1 MLIDN
6 VVEKVSDTLISS
18 IQDDDK
24 LSVMTGLFSIYA
36 YEYLKE
42 LLDKVDSARLL
53 FSQAKG
59 FDYLSSSDN
68 ESPFGA
74 LNGTALE
81 NKFRNQLK
89 QKAVAQE
96 FASWLEK
103 KVSVR
108 LVQQVGAV
116 HQHVIHVDS
125 IFESV
130 AINGAQ
136 FNELC

>member
-36 YEYLKE
+36 YEHLKE
-42 LLDKVDSARLL
+42 SLNKVDSARLL

-59 FDYLSSSDN
+59 FDYLGSSDN
-68 ESPFGA
+68 ESQFGS

-89 QKAVAQE
+89 QKAIAQD
-96 FASWLEK
+96 FAYWLKEK
-103 KVSVR
+103 ASIR
-108 LVQQVGAV
+108 LVSYLLK
-116 HQHVIHVDS
+116 DS
-125 IFESV
+125 FI
-130 AINGAQ
+130 
-136 FNELC
+136 